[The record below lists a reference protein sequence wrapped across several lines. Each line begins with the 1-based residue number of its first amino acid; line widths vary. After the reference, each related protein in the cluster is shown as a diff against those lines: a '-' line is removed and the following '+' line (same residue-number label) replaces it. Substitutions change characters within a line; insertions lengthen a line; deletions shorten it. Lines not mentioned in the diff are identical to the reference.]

1 MPVKSVGFAIGN
13 LRARENRMLK
23 KSDMLRLAAASD
35 TDELAAALSDC
46 GIDKKDGAEIPEMLS
61 AETEKLW
68 KYLTDNAPDMS
79 LFEPFIYENDFHNFK
94 AVLKGTVRNRDYG
107 RLLITPASVDVVL
120 LERAVKEK
128 RFDLL
133 PEFMKKPAAEAYDI
147 LIKTGDSQL
156 ADCVIDAGQM
166 TARLKK
172 AKELDNPLVL
182 RLVTVSVFYSNIKA
196 ALRAARAGKGR
207 QFLETVLTD
216 TGVCDK
222 AKMVSAALEG
232 EEKLLELL
240 SSKPETGGDKAAECY
255 RENPWKFEKFADDFL
270 TASAGRCRY
279 ITIGAE
285 PLVGYMIA
293 KKTEIKN
300 LGIIY
305 SGVKTGQPSEKIIE
319 RLRELYG

>member
-128 RFDLL
+128 GGTRVVLH
-133 PEFMKKPAAEAYDI
+133 A
-147 LIKTGDSQL
+147 Q
-156 ADCVIDAGQM
+156 V
-166 TARLKK
+166 R
-172 AKELDNPLVL
+172 AKE
-182 RLVTVSVFYSNIKA
+182 FYEKQGYQPYGEI
-196 ALRAARAGKGR
+196 G
-207 QFLETVLTD
+207 FE
-216 TGVCDK
+216 
-222 AKMVSAALEG
+222 EG
-232 EEKLLELL
+232 CPHIWMYKIPSEEK
-240 SSKPETGGDKAAECY
+240 D
-255 RENPWKFEKFADDFL
+255 
-270 TASAGRCRY
+270 
-279 ITIGAE
+279 
-285 PLVGYMIA
+285 
-293 KKTEIKN
+293 
-300 LGIIY
+300 
-305 SGVKTGQPSEKIIE
+305 
-319 RLRELYG
+319 